1 MAPHAVIFGCEG
13 QELTSWERKFFSK
26 TDPLG
31 FILFAR
37 NCDNPEQVAALVAGL
52 RDSVGRADAPV
63 LIDQEGGRVARLK
76 PPHWRAAPAAAR
88 FSLLASRDREAGC
101 DAVRLNA
108 RLIAEELRESGIS
121 VNCAPVLDIPAP
133 GADDVIGDRAFGGG
147 DPSLIADLGRAFCDG
162 LLAGGVLPVIKHI
175 PGHGRARV
183 DTHEALPVVE
193 TPQAELEVTDFQP
206 FKALSDMPWAMTAH
220 LVYTAVDPGNPASH
234 SQAVIQKIIRGAIG
248 FDGVLTSDDI
258 SMGALEGDYADR
270 AARILAAGCDL
281 VLHCNGEREE
291 MTAVAE
297 GAAAL
302 SADTERRLAA
312 AAARLKTPE
321 PIDRK
326 GLATRIDKML
336 GDL

>member
-1 MAPHAVIFGCEG
+1 
-13 QELTSWERKFFSK
+13 
-26 TDPLG
+26 
-31 FILFAR
+31 
-37 NCDNPEQVAALVAGL
+37 
-52 RDSVGRADAPV
+52 
-63 LIDQEGGRVARLK
+63 
-76 PPHWRAAPAAAR
+76 
-88 FSLLASRDREAGC
+88 
-101 DAVRLNA
+101 AVRFNA
-108 RLIAEELRESGIS
+108 RLIAEELRELGIS
-121 VNCAPVLDIPAP
+121 VNCAPLLDIPAP

-147 DPSLIADLGRAFCDG
+147 NPSLVADLGRAFCDG

-193 TPQAELEVTDFQP
+193 TPLAELEATDFQP

-220 LVYTAVDPGNPASH
+220 LVYAALDPGNPASH
-234 SQAVIQKIIRGAIG
+234 SRAVIEEVIRGTIG
-248 FDGVLTSDDI
+248 FDGVLVSDDI

-297 GAAAL
+297 GAAAAL
-302 SADTERRLAA
+302 SADAERRLAA
-312 AAARLKTPE
+312 AAARPKSPE